1 MKNLTK
7 FSIAKYL
14 IITVI
19 FGGFLAF
26 GANLANA
33 YVDYGVVN
41 LSQNTEQLTCNIL
54 RGINPSLCGGTV
66 LSNNYNSGSGNTAY
80 YGGSGYNSG
89 TAGTGNSGSGSGSGY
104 QSTGLI
110 SPANIVSSLFGYGNS
125 KSGSTSGSA
134 LGANLS
140 SSLKKTYGINDMILV
155 RAPKSSDIYRIIN
168 GKRFLIPN
176 IKVFYSYG
184 FNLNDITSMSREK
197 ILSYPR
203 VKVIRVVDN
212 KNNYYL
218 TDGSMTRKVPNQ
230 KVFDSYGDRT
240 EDIVIINKTE
250 FSMYPTNY
258 FIFNEDTH
266 ITGTRIS
273 PYRITLTTKKLMS
286 EGELKKFPVRDAM
299 VAPVDQ
305 TEFDFYATEQLKP
318 LAQSKSIWPF

>member
-1 MKNLTK
+1 MKNLIK
-7 FSIAKYL
+7 LSISKYL
-14 IITVI
+14 IIAVI
-19 FGGFLAF
+19 FGSFLAF
-26 GANLANA
+26 GANFANA

-41 LSQNTEQLTCNIL
+41 SSQNTEQLTCNIL
-54 RGINPSLCGGTV
+54 RGINPSLCGSTV

-80 YGGSGYNSG
+80 YGGSGYGGG
-89 TAGTGNSGSGSGSGY
+89 TTGTGNSGSGSSSGY
-104 QSTGLI
+104 QSAGLI
-110 SPANIVSSLFGYGNS
+110 SPTNIVGSLFGYGNS
-125 KSGSTSGSA
+125 KSGSAGSSA

-155 RAPKSSDIYRIIN
+155 RAPKSSEIYRIKN

-176 IKVFYSYG
+176 MKVFYSYD
-184 FNLNDITSMSREK
+184 FSLNDVISMSKEK

-203 VKVIRVVDN
+203 VKVIKVVDN

-218 TDGSMTRKVPNQ
+218 TDGGMTRKVPNQ
-230 KVFDSYGDRT
+230 KVFDSYGDRA
-240 EDIVIINKTE
+240 EDIVTINKTE

-258 FIFNEDTH
+258 FIFNEDVH
-266 ITGTRIS
+266 VIGTRVS

-286 EGELKKFPVRDAM
+286 EWELRKFPVRDTM
-299 VAPVDQ
+299 VAPVNQ